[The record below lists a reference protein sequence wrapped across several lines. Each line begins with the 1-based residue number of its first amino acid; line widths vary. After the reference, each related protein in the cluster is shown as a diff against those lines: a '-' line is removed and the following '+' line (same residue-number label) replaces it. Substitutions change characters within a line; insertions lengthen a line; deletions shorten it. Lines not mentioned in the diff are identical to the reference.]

1 MRILKSHPLLRM
13 LNSYLIDS
21 PQPANLSYLWNFGSL
36 LALCLLIQ
44 IVTGITLAM
53 HYNPSVQEAFNSV
66 EHIMRDVNN
75 GWLLRYLHSNTA
87 SAFFLL
93 VYLHI
98 GRGLYYGSY
107 MAPRTLV
114 WTIGTVI
121 FILMMATAFLGYLY
135 SPKWFE
141 LNLNFYFFVLYN
153 IYIVSLFL
161 FTISFVL
168 FYLDDFNFS
177 SIYYIKL
184 LKILSFILF
193 LIIFIIINLSYIN
206 LTDLIC
212 CVNDK
217 DINLHGHV
225 TLDKDAWKAIGQGIS
240 TVGSQIGL
248 GATMVGVS
256 TAVGKVL
263 TKSSMPPLQKA
274 GIIVGASLLAGL
286 GHSKISAINRNSVLE
301 ENIKN
306 NNDIYNNTISNINSN
321 VNKFISDSNLPSS
334 PLQDLLLNLEVTSYV
349 CFSLI
354 LILIIQIIFKFYFTD
369 KINLGLFSIVGVN
382 VNNRLEFYLNKIIEL
397 NKRTNIIW
405 IWFSFIILIFGFLSS
420 AYAIQ
425 DMCINM
431 YSYINVHNLLHSNSI
446 DINITSKLIQDKLLN
461 LKIAN
466 YICIIFMIYLILLIT
481 SKFQIKDGIKLN
493 LYKLLGSK
501 INNNLEY
508 FLNKIIKFNK
518 KMNIF
523 YIVLTIILLIIV
535 LSYYAHICHELYIN
549 INSYIDVNYDIKK

>member
-1 MRILKSHPLLRM
+1 MRILKSHPLLR
-13 LNSYLIDS
+13 LGNSYVIDS
-21 PQPANLSYLWNFGSL
+21 PQPSNLSYLWNFGSL
-36 LALCLLIQ
+36 LAFSLFIQ
-44 IVTGITLAM
+44 ILTGVTLAM
-53 HYNPSVQEAFNSV
+53 HYNPSVLEAFNSV

-87 SAFFLL
+87 SAFFFL
-93 VYLHI
+93 VYFHI

-121 FILMMATAFLGYLY
+121 FILMMGTAFLGYWY
-135 SPKWFE
+135 SPKWFV
-141 LNLNFYFFVLYN
+141 LNLNFSFFVVNN

-168 FYLDDFNFS
+168 FYLDDFNLS

-184 LKILSFILF
+184 LQIFSSILF
-193 LIIFIIINLSYIN
+193 LIIFIINVSYIN

-225 TLDKDAWKAIGQGIS
+225 TLDKDAGKAIGQGIS

-274 GIIVGASLLAGL
+274 GLIVGASLMAGL

-306 NNDIYNNTISNINSN
+306 NTSNIYNNTISNMNSD
-321 VNKFISDSNLPSS
+321 VNKFISDSNLSSS

-354 LILIIQIIFKFYFTD
+354 LILIIQIVFRFYFTD
-369 KINLGLFSIVGVN
+369 KINLGLFSKIGLN

-397 NKRTNIIW
+397 NKRTSIIW
-405 IWFSFIILIFGFLSS
+405 IWFNFVILIFGFLSS

-425 DMCINM
+425 DICLNM
-431 YSYINVHNLLHSNSI
+431 DSYISVHNLLHSNSI
-446 DINITSKLIQDKLLN
+446 YNNITSKLIENKLLN

-466 YICIIFMIYLILLIT
+466 YICIIFMISLILQIT
-481 SKFQIKDGIKLN
+481 SKLQIKDGIKLN
-493 LYKLLGSK
+493 FYKILGSK

-508 FLNKIIKFNK
+508 FLNKIIKLNK
-518 KMNIF
+518 KMNIL
-523 YIVLTIILLIIV
+523 YILLTIILLIIV
-535 LSYYAHICHELYIN
+535 LSYYTHICHELYIS
-549 INSYIDVNYDIKK
+549 INSYINVNNDIKK